1 MAALLKPCPNLIEIH
16 GRIAGCWRAVFGIA
30 RFEPASRRLVH
41 GFESLRAFSKV
52 DLNV

>member
-1 MAALLKPCPNLIEIH
+1 MLARCL
-16 GRIAGCWRAVFGIA
+16 RIARS
-30 RFEPASRRLVH
+30 EPASRRLVH